1 MKQKNDI
8 VKSVVVLT
16 VICLVV
22 SGLLAVV
29 NHFTA
34 PVSAANAA
42 SRATA
47 ARQEIIPDAVSF
59 TEVET
64 SALDASI
71 AEAYCGVDASGNVL
85 GYIFT
90 AKQNGFGGTIS
101 VMCGI
106 DADGKIIAV
115 KTMDVS
121 SETSTLGGKTA
132 DPSYT
137 TQYTGEDSSLSGVQA
152 ISGATI
158 TSNAYRACVESA
170 FTAFNTITEA
180 GK

>member
-1 MKQKNDI
+1 MQQKNDI

-34 PVSAANAA
+34 PVSAKNAA
-42 SRATA
+42 DRAIA
-47 ARQEIIPDAVSF
+47 ARREIIPDADSF
-59 TEVET
+59 EEVDT
-64 SALDASI
+64 SGLDASI
-71 AEAYCGVDASGNVL
+71 ADAYCGLDASGSIL

-90 AKQNGFGGTIS
+90 AKQNGFGGTIT

-106 DADGKIIAV
+106 SADGTIIACR
-115 KTMDVS
+115 TMDVS
-121 SETSTLGGKTA
+121 SETSTLGGKTTN
-132 DPSYT
+132 PEYT
-137 TQYTGEDSSLSGVQA
+137 AQYTGQDSSLSGVQA

-158 TSNAYRACVESA
+158 TSNAYKKCVESA
-170 FTAFNTITEA
+170 FTAFKAITEA

>member
-1 MKQKNDI
+1 MNQKNDI
-8 VKSVVVLT
+8 VKSIVVLT

-34 PVSAANAA
+34 PVSAANAEQ
-42 SRATA
+42 RAIT
-47 ARQEIIPDAVSF
+47 ARQEIIPNAVSF
-59 TEVET
+59 DEVDVPEN
-64 SALDASI
+64 ASSVR
-71 AEAYCGVDASGNVL
+71 EVYRGVDASGNVL

-90 AKQNGFGGTIS
+90 ACQNGFGGTIT

-106 DADGKIIAV
+106 SAEGTIIAC

-137 TQYTGEDSSLSGVQA
+137 TQYTGQDSSLSAVQA

-158 TSNAYRACVESA
+158 TSTAYRKCVESA
-170 FTAFNTITEA
+170 FTAFNMIKGA